1 MQSKLTKSVV
11 VVGVGLAA
19 LSAVTWPARIVAAD
33 TPTTPRKRPPPEN
46 RDESKV
52 PPYELPDA
60 LVLKNGQRVTD
71 AETWTR
77 KRRVEILELF
87 RTEMFG
93 RRPPA
98 PIDLKFKVFD
108 ETRGALG
115 GKATRKQV
123 AVYFSADEKGPRMD
137 LLLYIPASA
146 PGPVPTF
153 LGLNFGGNQ
162 AIHADPGIKVS
173 ESWQRGRAEQGYVKN
188 RATEATRGTES
199 KRWDVDAILDRGYAL
214 ATMGTSIPILMTGS
228 KMASTPCFI
237 GSGRQSRRQTSGDR
251 LPLGRGGS
259 AARSTISNATPP
271 STPNAWP

>member
-98 PIDLKFKVFD
+98 P
-108 ETRGALG
+108 
-115 GKATRKQV
+115 
-123 AVYFSADEKGPRMD
+123 
-137 LLLYIPASA
+137 
-146 PGPVPTF
+146 
-153 LGLNFGGNQ
+153 
-162 AIHADPGIKVS
+162 
-173 ESWQRGRAEQGYVKN
+173 ESCAGRECG
-188 RATEATRGTES
+188 
-199 KRWDVDAILDRGYAL
+199 
-214 ATMGTSIPILMTGS
+214 
-228 KMASTPCFI
+228 
-237 GSGRQSRRQTSGDR
+237 
-251 LPLGRGGS
+251 
-259 AARSTISNATPP
+259 
-271 STPNAWP
+271 